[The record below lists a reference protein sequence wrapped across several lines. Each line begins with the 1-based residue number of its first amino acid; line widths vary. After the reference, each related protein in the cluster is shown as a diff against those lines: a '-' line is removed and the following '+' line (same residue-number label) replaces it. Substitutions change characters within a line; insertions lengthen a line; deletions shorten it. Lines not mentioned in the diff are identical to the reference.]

1 MKSQRRASSADVSL
15 AVSVT
20 PQLRRRLQ
28 ALAKTDN
35 CRIQDVILEALE
47 GAMARRAPLRLVKA
61 RAARPTVV

>member
-1 MKSQRRASSADVSL
+1 MKTQRRASSCDVSL

-20 PQLRRRLQ
+20 PQLRRRLRT
-28 ALAKTDN
+28 LARIDN
-35 CRIQDVILEALE
+35 CRVQDVILEALQ

>member
-1 MKSQRRASSADVSL
+1 
-15 AVSVT
+15 VSVT
-20 PQLRRRLQ
+20 PQLRRRLR